1 MKNRPQG
8 NAGGACGTSGD
19 YHDQHAT
26 SVIPYLEV
34 PPHITGQAQALAF
47 DSEAAEHTAVYC
59 RRVIANEFHIKSV
72 TDGQRLSNPTA
83 REVRLFKREIYARMK
98 AIRAEGFTPVV
109 LVESLPGGLRKRELV
124 AGQRW
129 TDYKGVEA

>member
-1 MKNRPQG
+1 MKRPALG
-8 NAGGACGTSGD
+8 NAGAACGTSED

-26 SVIPYLEV
+26 AVIPYLEV
-34 PPHITGQAQALAF
+34 PPHITGQAAALDF

-59 RRVIANEFHIKSV
+59 RRVIDNEFHIKSL
-72 TDGQRLSNPTA
+72 TDGQRLDHPTA
-83 REVRLFKREIYARMK
+83 REVRLFKRAIYARIE
-98 AIRAEGFTPVV
+98 AIRADGYTPVV

-124 AGQRW
+124 AGQRL